1 MQRNSSDDDVHTRRD
16 EHPCSRRVHNSGTV
30 LHGVPVWLGILR
42 LVSIELAQLF
52 RIFLL
57 VGRSVGRSVRR
68 LSSLASVSPLP
79 FHLGRNAR
87 ARHRPFPRA
96 TNPACLF
103 QVGKTSGMPSQA
115 IRTLKVVKRFFIV
128 SDKYV
133 RNSCTDYSSIA
144 QSRLFF
150 FLFSF
155 SFSFFFFFFFF
166 YNTRNAYA

>member
-1 MQRNSSDDDVHTRRD
+1 MYALAPSFASAMRILRSTIPANTYYLCHRMLMMYRNDSDDKSFDTRTRRD
-16 EHPCSRRVHNSGTV
+16 ERPCSRRVHNSGTV

-57 VGRSVGRSVRR
+57 VGRSVRR

-96 TNPACLF
+96 TNPAFPF
-103 QVGKTSGMPSQA
+103 QVGRISGMRSNRA
-115 IRTLKVVKRFFIV
+115 
-128 SDKYV
+128 
-133 RNSCTDYSSIA
+133 CTV
-144 QSRLFF
+144 
-150 FLFSF
+150 
-155 SFSFFFFFFFF
+155 
-166 YNTRNAYA
+166 NTRGRMLKHSVASLRCVLVY